1 MPHPAHKPKPVTLAR
16 VERALDRL
24 AVIMVDDP
32 AIAEELVPLFDLLE
46 EEAARLRA
54 ESDSLQ
60 RARERARRSR
70 DRTATR
76 SA

>member
-1 MPHPAHKPKPVTLAR
+1 MMANSSAIWGRKDKPVTLER
-16 VERALDRL
+16 VERCLDRL
-24 AVIMVDDP
+24 AVIMDEDP

-54 ESDSLQ
+54 EESSLQ

-70 DRTATR
+70 MT
-76 SA
+76 